1 MGGDADCGAWV
12 GVCVG
17 EVEADGVGGE
27 DLGAD
32 GDAAE
37 VQPWEDD
44 AGGGDEEE
52 VEGWV
57 VDEGFGEGEVGCSG
71 SGGAEDGE
79 DPEEDEDGP
88 ACETVGAFED
98 VVVGSAE
105 GGVRGDE
112 D

>member
-1 MGGDADCGAWV
+1 M
-12 GVCVG
+12 
-17 EVEADGVGGE
+17 GGE
-27 DLGAD
+27 DFGAD
-32 GDAAE
+32 RDAAE
-37 VQPWEDD
+37 VQPGQDD
-44 AGGGDEEE
+44 AVGGVEEE
-52 VEGWV
+52 VEGGSF
-57 VDEGFGEGEVGCSG
+57 DAGYGLGEGGCSG
-71 SGGAEDGE
+71 SGGAKDGE